1 MRITA
6 PTVTSSTN
14 SLANNAT
21 QLIIKGANF
30 DAVTAGNNIVQFTTL
45 NVTGTVS
52 AVNAAGTQLTVTIN
66 TLPSGNGPLMA
77 IVSFGTNPT
86 INSGAAVQVATVV
99 DPPKV
104 FGSTQD
110 MAINAPTLV
119 ITGSGFSTTPA
130 NNTLVFDQGAFGT
143 VTAVNGAGTQLTVSF
158 VPPPAANKAP
168 TTLGPMTV
176 IVTANGSNSG
186 PATQVA
192 NIVSMPVV
200 NAVTDDMASNWPT
213 LIIQGSNFSTTPS
226 KNTVVFTSGAV
237 GTVTAVN
244 PGGTQLTVSFVPPPA
259 TNKAPTSLGA
269 MKAVVTSNNGASRRF
284 PRRPGSQ
291 RGQEAHSEREHAG
304 TVDHGDDPHDHGIGL
319 LDDPG
324 QEHRGIYCGCGW
336 HCDSGKTRRDTT
348 DRVVHAGFPIARPPP
363 WAS

>member
-1 MRITA
+1 MTTNAAGNVTIVAPNPVNAGNGYANTIGAATANANIWWTVNSVAPPQALSPPVVTGDHPQWTTNVAGPGGSVLRITA

-192 NIVSMPVV
+192 NIVKAPVV
-200 NAVTDDMASNWPT
+200 NAVTDDMASNAPT

-259 TNKAPTSLGA
+259 TNKAPDEPGCHE
-269 MKAVVTSNNGASRRF
+269 SR
-284 PRRPGSQ
+284 GHLQ
-291 RGQEAHSEREHAG
+291 
-304 TVDHGDDPHDHGIGL
+304 
-319 LDDPG
+319 
-324 QEHRGIYCGCGW
+324 
-336 HCDSGKTRRDTT
+336 
-348 DRVVHAGFPIARPPP
+348 
-363 WAS
+363 